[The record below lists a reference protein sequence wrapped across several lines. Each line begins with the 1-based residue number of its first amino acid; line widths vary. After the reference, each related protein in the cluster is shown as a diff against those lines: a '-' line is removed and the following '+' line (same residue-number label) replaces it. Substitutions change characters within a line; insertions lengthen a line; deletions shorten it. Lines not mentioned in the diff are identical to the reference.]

1 MPENRSAPQP
11 PRWRQIYD
19 GIEHPP
25 SSPVPAAA
33 ASPLT
38 GVLTGSAGLEEYRAP
53 CGHIGLFVGRSAHRR
68 HIPAL
73 ADWFEKHSEKL

>member
-1 MPENRSAPQP
+1 
-11 PRWRQIYD
+11 
-19 GIEHPP
+19 
-25 SSPVPAAA
+25 
-33 ASPLT
+33 
-38 GVLTGSAGLEEYRAP
+38 VLTGSAGLEEYRAP